1 MKCFVT
7 FRLREGVTPEQYEEW
22 FRAENVPAVR
32 AMRSISGYRVWRA
45 IEAMDGEAP
54 YDFIEEMEFADR
66 GAFDS
71 EVESLPEM
79 DAMLE
84 GWLARVTDQAIV
96 YAVEVPQE
104 SEEVR

>member
-7 FRLREGVTPEQYEEW
+7 FRLKEGVTPEQYEEW

-32 AMRSISGYRVWRA
+32 AMRSISSYRVWRA
-45 IEAMDGEAP
+45 VDAMDGEAP

-66 GAFDS
+66 AAFDG

-79 DAMLE
+79 AAMLE
-84 GWLARVTDQAIV
+84 GWFRRVAGQAIV

-104 SEEVR
+104 